1 MPKSG
6 KESII
11 CLVQTD
17 LVTIQLKV
25 YLFDNKLYE
34 LKYTSQDQHL
44 NDMDIYATEL
54 FTVGDKAMVAF
65 KNMEN
70 KLISEK

>member
-25 YLFDNKLYE
+25 YLFDNELYE
-34 LKYTSQDQHL
+34 LKHTSQDKYL
-44 NDMDIYATEL
+44 NDMDIDAIEM
-54 FTVGDKAMVAF
+54 FTVGDEAMVAF